1 MMHHLIYLSS
11 ARRDFSAQ
19 ELQELLVRSRYHNE
33 QQGITGLLLYKDGN
47 FLQAIEGEE
56 EAVESLYARIEADPR
71 HHGLMVLFHEEIPER
86 DFASWTMGFRDLSSR
101 PSDGFDAILNS
112 RSSTEALAD
121 YPPKIRA
128 FMRAF
133 L

>member
-1 MMHHLIYLSS
+1 MHHLIYLSS
-11 ARRDFSAQ
+11 AKGALSAQ
-19 ELQELLVRSRYHNE
+19 ELQDLLVQSRHNNE
-33 QQGITGLLLYKDGN
+33 QLGITGLLLYKDGN
-47 FLQAIEGEE
+47 FLQAIEGEK
-56 EAVESLYARIEADPR
+56 EAVEALYAKIALDHR
-71 HHGLMVLFHEEIPER
+71 HHGLLVLFNEEIPER

-101 PSDGFDAILNS
+101 PFAGFDAILNS
-112 RSSTEALAD
+112 RDSTEALAD